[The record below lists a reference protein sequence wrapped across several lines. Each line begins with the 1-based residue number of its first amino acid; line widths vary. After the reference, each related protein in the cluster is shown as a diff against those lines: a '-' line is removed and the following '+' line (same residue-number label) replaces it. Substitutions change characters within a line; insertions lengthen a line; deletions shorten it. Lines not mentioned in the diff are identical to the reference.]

1 MTAPS
6 PSRFDTTARLG
17 YTAGVTDK
25 APTTTSA
32 AEAETLLSEAG
43 ALLEGH
49 FQLTSG
55 KHSSR
60 YVEKFRLLE
69 QPVQTEALCQ
79 TVADW
84 ARGVSPQVVAG
95 PTTGGV
101 IISYEVA
108 RILGTRSIFA
118 EKDGA
123 TAGRTFKR
131 GFVIGPGERVL
142 VVDDVLTTGGSIREV
157 IGAVN
162 GLRGVVAGVAV
173 LVDRTGG
180 RTDFGAPFFACLA
193 LDILAYEASEC
204 PLCRD
209 GVPLK
214 VT

>member
-1 MTAPS
+1 MN
-6 PSRFDTTARLG
+6 D
-17 YTAGVTDK
+17 D
-25 APTTTSA
+25 APTTTTA
-32 AEAETLLSEAG
+32 AEAEKLLREAG

-69 QPVQTEALCQ
+69 QPAQTEALCRMI
-79 TVADW
+79 ADW
-84 ARGVSPQVVAG
+84 SHSVSPQVVCG
-95 PTTGGV
+95 PTTGGI

-118 EKDGA
+118 EKNEGGP
-123 TAGRTFKR
+123 GRSFQR
-131 GFVIGPGERVL
+131 GFVISPGERVL
-142 VVDDVLTTGGSIREV
+142 VVDDVLTTGGSIRDVIQAVKGLGGEV
-157 IGAVN
+157 V
-162 GLRGVVAGVAV
+162 GVAV
-173 LVDRTGG
+173 LVDRAGG
-180 RTDFGAPFFACLA
+180 RTDFGVLPKKDFFACLA
-193 LDILAYEASEC
+193 LEIPAYEASEC

>member
-1 MTAPS
+1 M
-6 PSRFDTTARLG
+6 
-17 YTAGVTDK
+17 TDK

-32 AEAETLLSEAG
+32 AEAEKLLRDAG

-49 FQLTSG
+49 FQLASG

-69 QPVQTEALCQ
+69 QPVQTEALCRLI
-79 TVADW
+79 ADW
-84 ARGVSPQVVAG
+84 SRSVSPQVVTG
-95 PTTGGV
+95 PTTGGI

-118 EKDGA
+118 EKNEDGP
-123 TAGRTFKR
+123 GRSFER
-131 GFVIGPGERVL
+131 GFLIARGERVL

-157 IGAVN
+157 IEAVEAR
-162 GLRGVVAGVAV
+162 GGVVAGVAV
-173 LVDRTGG
+173 LVDRAAG

-193 LDILAYEASEC
+193 LDIPAYEASAC
-204 PLCRD
+204 PLCDD